1 MIKSKE
7 NRDDVLFRINCN
19 NILKNVMIERS
30 NIKIDFLK
38 KQGRQL
44 YRIPPDVEFSFAYHP
59 WRSSIAPEIGY
70 IIKNDKTLN
79 KIFHVVG
86 SKLARDTA
94 TIILNIVF
102 ADQYHLY
109 DPSNEPFSHMRRTS
123 GHSRAGNQILNG
135 IKDSYYQNSTIES
148 TDKKHIQGL
157 VSSN

>member
-1 MIKSKE
+1 
-7 NRDDVLFRINCN
+7 
-19 NILKNVMIERS
+19 MIERS

-86 SKLARDTA
+86 SKLAKDTA

-109 DPSNEPFSHMRRTS
+109 DTTNEPFAHMRRTS
-123 GHSRAGNQILNG
+123 GHSRAGNRDLYS
-135 IKDSYYQNSTIES
+135 IKDSYYQNSSIES
-148 TDKKHIQGL
+148 ADKRHSQG
-157 VSSN
+157 VTRSN